1 MQAAERIKE
10 FYNSY
15 PFPGRLNSYGPWEEV
30 APKTLKSV
38 SLPPSMVNGTRLL
51 DAGCGTGEYARS
63 FTRMGAEVV
72 AIDLT
77 PGAIARAQD
86 IDKELGFQID
96 YRQAD
101 LLRLPSDLGTF
112 GLIISLGVLH
122 HTADPTQAFQN
133 LVEKLEPGGHI
144 IVGLYN

>member
-1 MQAAERIKE
+1 MQAAERIKD
-10 FYNSY
+10 FYNAY

-38 SLPPSMVNGTRLL
+38 GLPPSIVDGARML

-63 FTRMGAEVV
+63 FTRMGANVV

-77 PGAIARAQD
+77 PGAIARAQE

-101 LLRLPSDLGTF
+101 LLRLPSDLGSF
-112 GLIISLGVLH
+112 DLIISLGVLH
-122 HTADPTQAFQN
+122 HTGDPEQAFYN
-133 LVEKLEPGGHI
+133 LVEKLEDDRKH
-144 IVGLYN
+144 